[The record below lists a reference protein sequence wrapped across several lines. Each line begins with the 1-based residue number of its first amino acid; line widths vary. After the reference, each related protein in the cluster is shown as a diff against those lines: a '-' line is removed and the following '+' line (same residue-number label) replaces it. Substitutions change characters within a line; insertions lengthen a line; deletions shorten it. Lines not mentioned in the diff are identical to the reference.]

1 MSKDKLYHLLVGAIF
16 GVATYL
22 SGHWLLGFVLATI
35 VFVIKEV
42 YDMYKPN
49 PTGFDTLDLTADYIG
64 LLLGFW
70 FAGMLHGLINIL
82 V

>member
-1 MSKDKLYHLLVGAIF
+1 MKKDKVLHLIVGAIF

-22 SGHWLLGFVLATI
+22 SGHWMLGFVIATI
-35 VFVIKEV
+35 IFVLKEV

-64 LLLGFW
+64 LLAGFW
-70 FAGMLHGLINIL
+70 AAGMLHGIISAL
-82 V
+82 